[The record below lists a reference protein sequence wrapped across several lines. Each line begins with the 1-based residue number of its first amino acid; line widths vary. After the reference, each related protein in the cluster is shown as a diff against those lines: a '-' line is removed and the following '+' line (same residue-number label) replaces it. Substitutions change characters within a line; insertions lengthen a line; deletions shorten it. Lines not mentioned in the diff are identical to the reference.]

1 MISRHFNL
9 LILVTHINELHLQ
22 KWILIVQCKVVFSS
36 ALQARQFE
44 LHQYV
49 FMRISGKCASKDL
62 QRFIKDSF
70 CFSSRTPNR
79 ASAPR
84 FSVSLRCINKIF
96 LILLAW
102 CLTQR
107 IPYRALS
114 KKTALNYFTQSYIV
128 DVIFF
133 QETVGRKKGS
143 TRSPSLYRVCQ
154 GDSVFLFLFFFC
166 CPLTYLT
173 VSIFICLTFV
183 S

>member
-9 LILVTHINELHLQ
+9 LILFTHINELHLQ

-36 ALQARQFE
+36 TLQARQFE

-49 FMRISGKCASKDL
+49 FMRISGKCASKEL
-62 QRFIKDSF
+62 QRFIKDSL

-84 FSVSLRCINKIF
+84 FSVSLTCINKIF
-96 LILLAW
+96 LIQLAW

-114 KKTALNYFTQSYIV
+114 EKTALNCFTQSYIV
-128 DVIFF
+128 DVIFSRR
-133 QETVGRKKGS
+133 QWGTKKAA
-143 TRSPSLYRVCQ
+143 REALLYIESVRVIQ
-154 GDSVFLFLFFFC
+154 YLFFC
-166 CPLTYLT
+166 CPLSYCRFFDT
-173 VSIFICLTFV
+173 VCLAFV
-183 S
+183 SW